1 LVRTRLTTQV
11 ISIIITTAATC
22 HHHII
27 LFFSLT
33 NLNPSTQLNC
43 RNKVA
48 GVAPK
53 YKGMV
58 HALGRIASEEG
69 LLGLYKGLGV
79 TLVVQVGITDHI

>member
-1 LVRTRLTTQV
+1 M
-11 ISIIITTAATC
+11 
-22 HHHII
+22 
-27 LFFSLT
+27 
-33 NLNPSTQLNC
+33 
-43 RNKVA
+43 
-48 GVAPK
+48 APK